1 MSGWMQTTL
10 RRRGLFRRLLCIFV
24 WVFNLALPVEFNIF
38 IFILDVPQHV
48 DIGYL
53 WPVLYVTG
61 GACLSFLVTTVAI
74 TVTRWWNNREVRDDQ
89 SRWFNLHD
97 WYIFRW
103 HKLDKRLWMK
113 ISKWRT
119 IRHYIVLMWLAL
131 ACIILHNDTFFLIV
145 DELLYNCDKNK
156 WF

>member
-1 MSGWMQTTL
+1 MRVFARPGNASNLCDLADYKGNMNPL
-10 RRRGLFRRLLCIFV
+10 DEARLSLVAWQCLDECNQRLEGGDDFDGCCVSLCEYTI
-24 WVFNLALPVEFNIF
+24 LPSPLDLTF

-89 SRWFNLHD
+89 SR
-97 WYIFRW
+97 
-103 HKLDKRLWMK
+103 
-113 ISKWRT
+113 
-119 IRHYIVLMWLAL
+119 
-131 ACIILHNDTFFLIV
+131 
-145 DELLYNCDKNK
+145 
-156 WF
+156 